1 MTFYSGQNGRMLIDG
16 VQAAKVVNWSFS
28 VNQSPLSTTVLS
40 DTDNTF
46 INGLRTTTGSATLFY
61 YDDSSGSTVVNSA
74 KALIDNLIKPRSDG
88 AAEPGRANEA
98 TNVTL
103 SLQVVD
109 GTTIKQMVV
118 DALLTSATMS
128 MGVGEV
134 LSAQVAFQVNGAPTT
149 VTL

>member
-1 MTFYSGQNGRMLIDG
+1 MTFYSGQNGRMLING

-74 KALIDNLIKPRSDG
+74 KTLIDNLIKPRSDG